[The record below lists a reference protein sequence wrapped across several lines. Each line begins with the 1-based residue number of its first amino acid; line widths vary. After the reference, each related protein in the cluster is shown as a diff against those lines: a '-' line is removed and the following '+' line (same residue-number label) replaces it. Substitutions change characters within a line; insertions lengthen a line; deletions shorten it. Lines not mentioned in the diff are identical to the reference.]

1 MGAASDSVRGS
12 GGDATRQR
20 LVATIRKRDADLARL
35 REDHAR
41 KIAEEAEAEKRA
53 ASANAERTRMRTEL
67 RHITE
72 RLRKQDA
79 EVQLLRDAIATRTA
93 DAEEAR
99 RAAARAT
106 ADAARAIQAG
116 NRMRHTADAAT
127 RRARTAGEARR
138 ARSTLAKL
146 TGRGADTQGPA
157 SSGVRTCHAC
167 AM

>member
-12 GGDATRQR
+12 GGDAARQR

-53 ASANAERTRMRTEL
+53 TSANAERTRMRTEL
-67 RHITE
+67 RRITE

-99 RAAARAT
+99 RAAARA
-106 ADAARAIQAG
+106 
-116 NRMRHTADAAT
+116 
-127 RRARTAGEARR
+127 
-138 ARSTLAKL
+138 
-146 TGRGADTQGPA
+146 
-157 SSGVRTCHAC
+157 SG
-167 AM
+167 